1 MKQNSCDKILLADT
15 LGIKLIYCKNCE
27 VVELEL
33 GAISIR
39 LSPDSIQRLANV
51 MMKASLNL
59 DKIGHQIQKRTTN
72 EHSLLH

>member
-15 LGIKLIYCKNCE
+15 LGIKLIYCKSCE

-39 LSPDSIQRLANV
+39 LSPDSIQRIANV

-59 DKIGHQIQKRTTN
+59 DKIGRHIKKRTTN
-72 EHSLLH
+72 ERPLLH